1 MTDKLP
7 LSTENS
13 SSSASSRMTTA
24 DQSRAENS
32 VRCVFETGSLFDVS
46 LKNALRLNPDA
57 IQKGLVNCDT
67 LSALSSMAA
76 KINEKKPEPK
86 KSSCNSYFNAWIPQH
101 EKTDANS
108 VARVHH
114 QLLYRRR
121 NKYGKEDF
129 SCVVNHCA
137 DSKDTDLLDDLV
149 NVIGEEKVTTVQ
161 SRRNKH
167 NKKRNEKLIHSDDE
181 SAKAVPADAVA
192 ENKEKSCWSDLMEEC
207 ADADEEEGAFLP
219 VVNRRFRRGRQ
230 ANKAANLE
238 KATRSKTP
246 PMLAPVDRAAEDWNR
261 RRRGSYEHV
270 GRDGELHNNCR
281 TYRVQNRQNTAGT
294 FRGQGRWNGRS
305 RRGGGEHGGGP
316 GGSWTSRAPPA
327 HAVSLQSSRESSPT
341 KNVCSSSSTGRANSL
356 PASGNKAPLNLA
368 AFPPLGPAVSSGCHV
383 QHQSSHAVVGHMP
396 ATSLAQ

>member
-1 MTDKLP
+1 
-7 LSTENS
+7 
-13 SSSASSRMTTA
+13 
-24 DQSRAENS
+24 
-32 VRCVFETGSLFDVS
+32 
-46 LKNALRLNPDA
+46 
-57 IQKGLVNCDT
+57 
-67 LSALSSMAA
+67 
-76 KINEKKPEPK
+76 
-86 KSSCNSYFNAWIPQH
+86 
-101 EKTDANS
+101 
-108 VARVHH
+108 
-114 QLLYRRR
+114 
-121 NKYGKEDF
+121 
-129 SCVVNHCA
+129 
-137 DSKDTDLLDDLV
+137 
-149 NVIGEEKVTTVQ
+149 
-161 SRRNKH
+161 
-167 NKKRNEKLIHSDDE
+167 
-181 SAKAVPADAVA
+181 
-192 ENKEKSCWSDLMEEC
+192 MEEC

-368 AFPPLGPAVSSGCHV
+368 AFPPLGPAVSSVCHV
-383 QHQSSHAVVGHMP
+383 QQQSSHVVASHMP
-396 ATSLAQ
+396 ATTLASSSNVVQANLVTAGNRSNNYQRRTLLSSEEQSNNERRRFALVHIRVDPSKLSPTARFAMKMWNMFVDNCDQDTVVVMD